1 MKKFII
7 TNNAEKVTIKA
18 SGWQLAIG
26 GYFIFFNEKNETVAV
41 APPTA
46 IITDKEYSL

>member
-7 TNNAEKVTIKA
+7 INNGDKITIKA
-18 SGWQLAIG
+18 AGWQIAIG

>member
-7 TNNAEKVTIKA
+7 INNGDKITIKA
-18 SGWQLAIG
+18 AGWQIAIG
-26 GYFIFFNEKNETVAV
+26 GYYILFNEKNETVAV